1 MVNNLFEFSIP
12 LKGYTETEKKK
23 RKFLDLFFFDAINY
37 NSINYCFTFDGTLRF
52 EKFWF
57 SKASPYELQA
67 TRYVLENK
75 TSNYG

>member
-1 MVNNLFEFSIP
+1 MVNNLFEFSIRV
-12 LKGYTETEKKK
+12 KGYTETEKKK
-23 RKFLDLFFFDAINY
+23 RKFERRDNSKNY
-37 NSINYCFTFDGTLRF
+37 YFTFDGTLRF

-57 SKASPYELQA
+57 SKASLYKLQA